1 MAVPLKSVSQKQME
15 GSLAEAFSGLTQSSF
30 SMQILRIEI
39 KGDAISERT
48 EILLMAKSDYFEL
61 PEHLELIY
69 EVPEEHEA

>member
-1 MAVPLKSVSQKQME
+1 MGK
-15 GSLAEAFSGLTQSSF
+15 SLAEAFNRLTQSSY
-30 SMQILRIEI
+30 SVQIVRIEV

-48 EILLMAKSDYFEL
+48 EILLMAKIDYFEV